1 MSAADSATKDSHE
14 KRNEKR
20 REKKKGKRRRRR
32 EEEEEE
38 EGEGEGEEE
47 VRRYHG
53 GMVMTVADIPSCCRF
68 NRLVLIGGYETC
80 HRS

>member
-38 EGEGEGEEE
+38 EEGEGEGEEE

-53 GMVMTVADIPSCCRF
+53 RRHFYARPLSAKITYDLA
-68 NRLVLIGGYETC
+68 EW
-80 HRS
+80 